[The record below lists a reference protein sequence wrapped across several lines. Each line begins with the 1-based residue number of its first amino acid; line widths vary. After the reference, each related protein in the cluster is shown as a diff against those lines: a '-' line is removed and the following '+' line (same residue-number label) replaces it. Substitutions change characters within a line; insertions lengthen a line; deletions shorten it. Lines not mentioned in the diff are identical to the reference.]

1 MAEISSLLGLITDDQ
16 TRQALIAQMENMFDN
31 APDEE
36 RLIQEIGNPTKV
48 AVALIRY
55 ADSGKVTPAAA
66 PVVAPEQAP
75 KRTPQPR
82 PRAEQYRPMTA
93 AAAQKPAPSFTFPE
107 LLEDPDEPETD
118 EAPVLDG
125 QFSFD
130 DQPESDGYYDEQPA
144 DDGYYDEQP
153 ASDDGYYDEQP
164 AGDDGYYDEQPAGDD
179 GYYDEQ
185 PTDDGYYDEQ
195 PAGDDGYD
203 DLNYATDGEE
213 GYYDEAYYED
223 EPAYKTNV
231 FLAVLYTLGAIV
243 IGVPVLAVLL
253 VLDLAVLAIGVAC
266 GAGGVG
272 LIATAFIG
280 LPMVADMLI
289 LLGGGAAVIAIALVV
304 IWLAIWLF
312 IRMVIGWV
320 RLLVRL
326 GKRWCRKE
334 IAA

>member
-1 MAEISSLLGLITDDQ
+1 MAEISSLLGLITDDN

-55 ADSGKVTPAAA
+55 ADSGKITPAAA
-66 PVVAPEQAP
+66 PVVAPEQVQP
-75 KRTPQPR
+75 KRAPQPR
-82 PRAEQYRPMTA
+82 PRAEQYRPIA
-93 AAAQKPAPSFTFPE
+93 PEPAPQPAYADQAA
-107 LLEDPDEPETD
+107 EDAYDEQPA
-118 EAPVLDG
+118 APVLDG
-125 QFSFD
+125 QLSFD
-130 DQPESDGYYDEQPA
+130 EQPEEGYYDEQSADDGYYDEQSADDGYYDEQPA

-153 ASDDGYYDEQP
+153 ADDGYYDEQSADDGYYDEQP
-164 AGDDGYYDEQPAGDD
+164 EGDYDP
-179 GYYDEQ
+179 
-185 PTDDGYYDEQ
+185 
-195 PAGDDGYD
+195 
-203 DLNYATDGEE
+203 NYATDGEE

-223 EPAYKTNV
+223 KPAYKTNV
-231 FLAVLYTLGAIV
+231 FLAILYTLGAIV
-243 IGVPVLAVLL
+243 VGVPVLAVLL
-253 VLDLAVLAIGVAC
+253 VLDLAVLAVGAAC

-304 IWLAIWLF
+304 IWLAVWLF

-320 RLLVRL
+320 RLLVRT

>member
-55 ADSGKVTPAAA
+55 ADSGKITPAAA
-66 PVVAPEQAP
+66 PVVAPAQAQP
-75 KRTPQPR
+75 RRTPQPR

-93 AAAQKPAPSFTFPE
+93 AAAQRPAPSFTFPDLPE
-107 LLEDPDEPETD
+107 EPDEPETD

-125 QFSFD
+125 QLSFD
-130 DQPESDGYYDEQPA
+130 EQPADDDGYYDEQPA
-144 DDGYYDEQP
+144 DDDGYYDEQP
-153 ASDDGYYDEQP
+153 AEDDGYYDEQP
-164 AGDDGYYDEQPAGDD
+164 ADDDGYYDEQSGEEYGEEYDEE
-179 GYYDEQ
+179 YYD
-185 PTDDGYYDEQ
+185 D
-195 PAGDDGYD
+195 
-203 DLNYATDGEE
+203 
-213 GYYDEAYYED
+213 YEP
-223 EPAYKTNV
+223 EYKTNV
-231 FLAVLYTLGAIV
+231 FLAILYTLGAII
-243 IGVPVLAVLL
+243 IGVPVFAVLL
-253 VLDLAVLAIGVAC
+253 VLDLAVLAIGAVC
-266 GAGGVG
+266 GAAGVS
-272 LIATAFIG
+272 LIMTAFIG
-280 LPMVADMLI
+280 LPVVADMLI

-304 IWLAIWLF
+304 IWLAVWLF

-326 GKRWCRKE
+326 GHRWCRKE

>member
-107 LLEDPDEPETD
+107 PLEDPDEPETD

-153 ASDDGYYDEQP
+153 A
-164 AGDDGYYDEQPAGDD
+164 GDDGYYDEQPAGDD

-185 PTDDGYYDEQ
+185 RTDDGYYDEQ

-203 DLNYATDGEE
+203 DPNYATDGEE
-213 GYYDEAYYED
+213 RYYDEAYYED

-231 FLAVLYTLGAIV
+231 FLTVLYTLGAIV

>member
-1 MAEISSLLGLITDDQ
+1 MAEISSLLGLITDDN

-66 PVVAPEQAP
+66 PVVAPEQVQP
-75 KRTPQPR
+75 KRAPQPR
-82 PRAEQYRPMTA
+82 PRAEQYRPIA
-93 AAAQKPAPSFTFPE
+93 PQPAPQPAYADQAA
-107 LLEDPDEPETD
+107 EDAYDEQPA
-118 EAPVLDG
+118 APVLDG

-130 DQPESDGYYDEQPA
+130 VQPEEGYYDEQPADDGYYDEQPA

-153 ASDDGYYDEQP
+153 AD
-164 AGDDGYYDEQPAGDD
+164 
-179 GYYDEQ
+179 
-185 PTDDGYYDEQ
+185 DDGYYDEQ

-203 DLNYATDGEE
+203 DPNYATDGEE

-223 EPAYKTNV
+223 EPVYKTNV

-289 LLGGGAAVIAIALVV
+289 LLGGGAAVIAIALVM

>member
-55 ADSGKVTPAAA
+55 ADSGKITPAAA
-66 PVVAPEQAP
+66 PVVAPAQAQP
-75 KRTPQPR
+75 RRAPQPR

-93 AAAQKPAPSFTFPE
+93 AAAQRPAPSFTFPDLPE
-107 LLEDPDEPETD
+107 EPDEPETD

-125 QFSFD
+125 QLSF
-130 DQPESDGYYDEQPA
+130 DEQPA
-144 DDGYYDEQP
+144 DDDGYYDEQP
-153 ASDDGYYDEQP
+153 AEDDGYYDEQP
-164 AGDDGYYDEQPAGDD
+164 AAADGYYDEQPAEDDGYYDEQPGEEYGEEYDEE
-179 GYYDEQ
+179 YYD
-185 PTDDGYYDEQ
+185 D
-195 PAGDDGYD
+195 
-203 DLNYATDGEE
+203 
-213 GYYDEAYYED
+213 YEP
-223 EPAYKTNV
+223 EYKTNV
-231 FLAVLYTLGAIV
+231 FLAILYTLGAII
-243 IGVPVLAVLL
+243 IGVPVFAVLL
-253 VLDLAVLAIGVAC
+253 VLDLAVLAIGAAC
-266 GAGGVG
+266 GAAGVS
-272 LIATAFIG
+272 LIMTAFIG
-280 LPMVADMLI
+280 LPVVADMLI

-304 IWLAIWLF
+304 IWLAVWLF

-326 GKRWCRKE
+326 GHRWCRKE

>member
-55 ADSGKVTPAAA
+55 ADSGKITPAAA
-66 PVVAPEQAP
+66 PVVAPAQAQP
-75 KRTPQPR
+75 RRTPQPR

-93 AAAQKPAPSFTFPE
+93 AAAQRPAPSFTFPE
-107 LLEDPDEPETD
+107 LPEESDEPETD

-125 QFSFD
+125 QLSFD
-130 DQPESDGYYDEQPA
+130 EQPADDDGYYDEQPTAADDYYDEQPA

-153 ASDDGYYDEQP
+153 AEEYGEEYDEEYYD
-164 AGDDGYYDEQPAGDD
+164 D
-179 GYYDEQ
+179 
-185 PTDDGYYDEQ
+185 
-195 PAGDDGYD
+195 
-203 DLNYATDGEE
+203 
-213 GYYDEAYYED
+213 YEP
-223 EPAYKTNV
+223 EYKTNV
-231 FLAVLYTLGAIV
+231 FLAILYTLGAIV
-243 IGVPVLAVLL
+243 IGVPVFAVLL
-253 VLDLAVLAIGVAC
+253 VLDLAVLAIGAVC
-266 GAGGVG
+266 GAAGVS
-272 LIATAFIG
+272 LIMTAFIG
-280 LPMVADMLI
+280 LPVVADMLI

-304 IWLAIWLF
+304 IWLAVWLF

-320 RLLVRL
+320 RLLARL
-326 GKRWCRKE
+326 GHRWCRKE

>member
-1 MAEISSLLGLITDDQ
+1 MAEISSLLGLITDDN

-55 ADSGKVTPAAA
+55 ADSGKITPAAV
-66 PVVAPEQAP
+66 PVVAPEQVQPRRA
-75 KRTPQPR
+75 PQPR
-82 PRAEQYRPMTA
+82 PRAEQYRPAAA
-93 AAAQKPAPSFTFPE
+93 AAAQTPASAMSFQGIPE
-107 LLEDPDEPETD
+107 EPAA
-118 EAPVLDG
+118 APVLDG

-130 DQPESDGYYDEQPA
+130 EQPEEGYYDEQPADDGYYDEQPA

-153 ASDDGYYDEQP
+153 ADDGYYDEQP
-164 AGDDGYYDEQPAGDD
+164 EG
-179 GYYDEQ
+179 
-185 PTDDGYYDEQ
+185 
-195 PAGDDGYD
+195 GYD
-203 DLNYATDGEE
+203 PNYATDGEE

-231 FLAVLYTLGAIV
+231 FLAILYTLGAIV
-243 IGVPVLAVLL
+243 VGVPVLAVLL
-253 VLDLAVLAIGVAC
+253 VLDLAVLAVGAAC

-304 IWLAIWLF
+304 IWLAVWLF

-320 RLLVRL
+320 RLLVRT

>member
-55 ADSGKVTPAAA
+55 ADSGKITPAAA
-66 PVVAPEQAP
+66 PVVAPAQAQP
-75 KRTPQPR
+75 RRTPQPR

-93 AAAQKPAPSFTFPE
+93 AAAQRPAPSFTFPDLPE
-107 LLEDPDEPETD
+107 EPDEPETD

-125 QFSFD
+125 QLSFD
-130 DQPESDGYYDEQPA
+130 EQPADNDGYYDEQPAEDDGYYDEQPA
-144 DDGYYDEQP
+144 DD
-153 ASDDGYYDEQP
+153 DGYYDEQP
-164 AGDDGYYDEQPAGDD
+164 AEDDGYYDEQSGEEYGEEYDEE
-179 GYYDEQ
+179 YYD
-185 PTDDGYYDEQ
+185 D
-195 PAGDDGYD
+195 
-203 DLNYATDGEE
+203 
-213 GYYDEAYYED
+213 YEP
-223 EPAYKTNV
+223 EYKTNV
-231 FLAVLYTLGAIV
+231 FLAILYTLGAII
-243 IGVPVLAVLL
+243 IGVPVFAVLL
-253 VLDLAVLAIGVAC
+253 VLDLAVLAIGAVC
-266 GAGGVG
+266 GAAGVS
-272 LIATAFIG
+272 LIMTAFIG
-280 LPMVADMLI
+280 LPVVADMLI

-304 IWLAIWLF
+304 IWLAVWLF

-326 GKRWCRKE
+326 GHRWCRKE